1 VDDAGVTGL
10 PDDLPRWSFGDS
22 PELADELLALVRD
35 GRKTATC
42 WAVAQMGPTAPG
54 ERSVV
59 LDGAGRPALL
69 VETLS
74 CVAMRYCDVG
84 PAFAALE
91 GEGDLSL
98 DHWRAAHRRY
108 FTRAGVFAEDM
119 DLWCETFR
127 VLERL

>member
-1 VDDAGVTGL
+1 MTGV

-42 WAVAQMGPTAPG
+42 WAVAQMGPTEAG

-74 CVAMRYCDVG
+74 CGAVRYCDVG

-98 DHWRAAHRRY
+98 DHWRAAHRSY

-119 DLWCETFR
+119 NLWCEIFC